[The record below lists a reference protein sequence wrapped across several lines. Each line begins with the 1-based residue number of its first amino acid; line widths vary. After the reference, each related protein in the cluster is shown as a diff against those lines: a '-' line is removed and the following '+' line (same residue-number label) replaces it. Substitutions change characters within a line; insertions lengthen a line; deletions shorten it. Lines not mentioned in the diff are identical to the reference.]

1 MPSVPTNDNKEAMTT
16 TEELPVPM
24 KRFIDAYDLG
34 VTPRKAIS
42 RWLRNKRWNHAY
54 AEANEQELSAASIKL
69 LDVFNAFMSTTKYSI
84 KERAV
89 VYLRVARILHL
100 LDEKTIELWADAL
113 VREFKIVAASEADTF
128 AEDWKQSYF
137 FHRFCAEADISRYS
151 SEYWQ
156 AEHAV
161 PGLYNMIRLSGPR
174 EKHRNKPLVFE
185 SNTRELLAPHYNLNR
200 SLSDREVLE
209 AKGIIELHHVWRSHN
224 ADEKQK
230 ISRFVAAYAH
240 EMPAVITLVESRYVD
255 TLEELDSLMKQTG
268 ATPAL
273 SQGAL

>member
-1 MPSVPTNDNKEAMTT
+1 MPNEDNKEAMTT

-24 KRFIDAYDLG
+24 KRFIEAYDLG
-34 VTPRKAIS
+34 VTPRKGLS
-42 RWLRNKRWNHAY
+42 RWNRDRQWNWAY
-54 AEANEQELSAASIKL
+54 EKANEQELSAASIRL
-69 LDVFNAFMSTTKYSI
+69 LDVFNAFMVFTQYSL
-84 KERAV
+84 KSRAA

-113 VREFKIVAASEADTF
+113 VKEYKVVAASEEDTF
-128 AEDWKQSYF
+128 ADDWKQSYF
-137 FHRFCAEADISRYS
+137 YHRFCAEADITRYS

-161 PGLYNMIRLSGPR
+161 EGLYNMIRLSAPR
-174 EKHRNKPLVFE
+174 DKHRNKPLIFE
-185 SNTRELLAPHYNLNR
+185 RNARELLAPHYNLNR
-200 SLSDREVLE
+200 KLSDREVLE
-209 AKGIIELHHVWRSHN
+209 AKGIIQLHHVWRSHN
-224 ADEKQK
+224 VDEKQK

-240 EMPAVITLVESRYVD
+240 RMPAVVTLVESRYVD

-273 SQGAL
+273 AQGAL